1 MHKMFT
7 SPLMDSIILKVKNI
21 YSMRK
26 KKKQKQKEEEK
37 KNAFNLIF
45 SNSNGGDQ
53 CQPADAVVFI
63 AYLVRNPRENIS
75 SGFLSFLTTDQRE
88 LSLYDSRWF
97 HTCAEQ
103 QFISPSS
110 TLIQGHILILI
121 FHKKSMTLYFC
132 ILHFLR
138 NQKAG
143 INPYCFGQTLLKA
156 SHDLQT
162 LGILIRYA

>member
-1 MHKMFT
+1 
-7 SPLMDSIILKVKNI
+7 MDSIILKVKNI
-21 YSMRK
+21 YSTRK

-103 QFISPSS
+103 QFIFSFLYTNTRTHLNINFPQKIYD
-110 TLIQGHILILI
+110 TVFLHIA
-121 FHKKSMTLYFC
+121 FS
-132 ILHFLR
+132 
-138 NQKAG
+138 
-143 INPYCFGQTLLKA
+143 
-156 SHDLQT
+156 
-162 LGILIRYA
+162 